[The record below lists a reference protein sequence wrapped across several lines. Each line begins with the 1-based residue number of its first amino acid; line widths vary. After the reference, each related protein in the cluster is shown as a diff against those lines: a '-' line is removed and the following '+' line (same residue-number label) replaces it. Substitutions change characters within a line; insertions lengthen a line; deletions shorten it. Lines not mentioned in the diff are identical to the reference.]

1 MSQRGLVASMLGGAW
16 VEWTT
21 VAPRFHRIA
30 ALSIFILLIVQPC
43 RTGYQWGKPSMN
55 WREPVDPNAPKPS
68 FLETPD
74 SVSVPAGKDAKLPC
88 RVANIGD
95 KVVSWIRKP
104 NLSILTSGVTTF
116 TADKRVVVLHSDGSD
131 SWTLR
136 ISSTKLEDAGLYECQ
151 VNAEPKISHAVTLY
165 ITESHL
171 RDSPYGLKDDGSH
184 YKGMTQ
190 ASTSP
195 TRAQILGPSVQTV
208 PPGATITL
216 TCEIRGIISEG
227 VFWRHGGRPV
237 ILRATSPGSSVGG
250 VSVDTER
257 YEKRATSRLTLSSIM
272 ASDSGEYTCVP
283 SAPAAVPATV
293 VLDVSQKGGRS
304 AAMQGDTASGSRP
317 LSSTTLERVL
327 LSILPL
333 LCAFLFSFLFHSS

>member
-1 MSQRGLVASMLGGAW
+1 MSRRGLVASMFGDAWEELG
-16 VEWTT
+16 T

-30 ALSIFILLIVQPC
+30 ALSVFILLIVHPC
-43 RTGYQWGKPSMN
+43 RTGYQWGKPAMN
-55 WREPVDPNAPKPS
+55 WREPVDPMAPKPS
-68 FLETPD
+68 FLDVPD

-88 RVANIGD
+88 RVANLGD

-151 VNAEPKISHAVTLY
+151 VNAEPKISRAVTLY

-171 RDSPYGLKDDGSH
+171 RDSPYGGKDDSSY

-195 TRAQILGPSVQTV
+195 TRAQILGPSVQAV

-216 TCEIRGIISEG
+216 TCEVRGFVSEG
-227 VFWRHGGRPV
+227 VFWRHAGRPV
-237 ILRATSPGSSVGG
+237 ILRAASPGSTVGG

-283 SAPAAVPATV
+283 AAPAAVPATV
-293 VLDVSQKGGRS
+293 VLDVSQNGGRS
-304 AAMQGDTASGSRP
+304 AAMHGDTVS
-317 LSSTTLERVL
+317 SSTVASSKKIERVILSVLPFLSTL
-327 LSILPL
+327 L
-333 LCAFLFSFLFHSS
+333 FHFLFHSN